1 MNLATKTEQE
11 DTLKEEKRIILGRIA
26 RHNDTENELK
36 KKITEHER
44 LYK

>member
-11 DTLKEEKRIILGRIA
+11 DTLKEERRQFKERIA

>member
-11 DTLKEEKRIILGRIA
+11 DTLNDEKRQLIERIR
-26 RHNDTENELK
+26 RHKDTENELK

-44 LYK
+44 L